1 MSVLKN
7 VHNCTQKYWQYAAGN
22 TQVLR
27 NTQLKTNAARHI
39 YEKKKSTEN
48 TANKDIKYW
57 QHYTYWKKNTYR
69 MKTLRI
75 TTNEWNIQLLKTHGY
90 WKRWWYSITEHR
102 QVLKTQ
108 DNWQHIYWKIQ
119 NNWEHTSTENTD
131 NTNIYI
137 YIYNYWKT
145 HIWKCTYWKTH
156 IITEHKH
163 TENTQLLT
171 TCITQNTHRK
181 M

>member
-1 MSVLKN
+1 MYTTALKS
-7 VHNCTQKYWQYAAGN
+7 TD
-22 TQVLR
+22 
-27 NTQLKTNAARHI
+27 NTQLATHRYWETHNWKQMQPDTFMK
-39 YEKKKSTEN
+39 KKKSTEN

-69 MKTLRI
+69 VKTLRI

-137 YIYNYWKT
+137 YIFT
-145 HIWKCTYWKTH
+145 TTG
-156 IITEHKH
+156 KH
-163 TENTQLLT
+163 TSENAPTEKRT
-171 TCITQNTHRK
+171 
-181 M
+181 